1 MKEGVQL
8 LKGKGPFM
16 WPVLLSQSEKSASL
30 SCQHSCVWRCQ
41 ALRQEYTPFAQI
53 FALIYSVLRSR
64 RCQKSEP
71 EWSQRWQISQ
81 EIAYDGHRHVLFS
94 FIILVVKSHVSA
106 WVCCVTTWCSSA
118 SSYGGWQTNNSIT
131 ATFWP
136 KFSFLYVIISAPALL
151 NDQLPQSFPSTPT
164 A

>member
-94 FIILVVKSHVSA
+94 FVILVVKSHVSA
-106 WVCCVTTWCSSA
+106 WDCCVTTWWSCDPLLFSVWCPVLLLLLMA
-118 SSYGGWQTNNSIT
+118 VGKQTI
-131 ATFWP
+131 
-136 KFSFLYVIISAPALL
+136 ALPPPFGL
-151 NDQLPQSFPSTPT
+151 NFHFYMW
-164 A
+164 